1 MYKNL
6 EGNFDVDKWVIEN
19 DTIGYIATID
29 SQLYQKYLKI
39 LLEQAYLHGA
49 IDQLDIT
56 KKFNEGQ

>member
-19 DTIGYIATID
+19 DTIGYISTID
-29 SQLYQKYLKI
+29 SQLHQKYLKI
-39 LLEQAYLHGA
+39 LLEQAYLLGA